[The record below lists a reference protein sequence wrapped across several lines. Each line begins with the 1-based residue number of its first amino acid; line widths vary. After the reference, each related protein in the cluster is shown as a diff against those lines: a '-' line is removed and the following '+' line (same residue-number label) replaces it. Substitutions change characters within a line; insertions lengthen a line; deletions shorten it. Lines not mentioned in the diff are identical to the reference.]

1 MINVNVNSYAYMTK
15 FVVPIMLK
23 RNSKSA
29 IIDVCSVAALGGAAL
44 LPIYSATKAFNLVLS

>member
-1 MINVNVNSYAYMTK
+1 MTK

-23 RNSKSA
+23 RNSRSA
-29 IIDVCSVAALGGAAL
+29 IIDVCSVAAFGGAAL